1 MPPLHL
7 WSARPLPSHSPKG
20 NPVWLISFQ
29 SHFDSNFGTFGVCLP
44 DHKSRRRPIILN
56 SRLPLHVESWK
67 CDRRD
72 RHLPQIDKHWQ
83 LDMCSN
89 TKSIPFSG
97 RISPGTN
104 RIRGLIFIVPRFK
117 ADLFFFIAKGR
128 EQLKSRI
135 NGEFVYGALLPWHVS
150 CGSLAGSP
158 LKCEKYN
165 AFIWSYLHLNVP
177 LKYYLMF
184 QLLFNK
190 LSLGSTGCG
199 GLRQHFIILVGS
211 NTIYLSLNV

>member
-117 ADLFFFIAKGR
+117 ADLFFLYCQGKRAAEIENKRGIRLRGSSSMTRVVWITCRQSFKMR
-128 EQLKSRI
+128 EI
-135 NGEFVYGALLPWHVS
+135 
-150 CGSLAGSP
+150 
-158 LKCEKYN
+158 
-165 AFIWSYLHLNVP
+165 
-177 LKYYLMF
+177 
-184 QLLFNK
+184 
-190 LSLGSTGCG
+190 
-199 GLRQHFIILVGS
+199 
-211 NTIYLSLNV
+211 